1 MNDLTSYCHYPPTKI
16 ANYHIENIKGDM
28 SLARPLKKWGTI
40 NDRSRPPSPVFK
52 RKIRSED
59 VNVRQRSVAED
70 VKGRLTDF
78 ESEEYMRKIN
88 EDAKKFALIGEKVI
102 TDLFKVQV
110 PDPSDKEY
118 INKRSEVMAKEN
130 MTKEEADLYLKENF
144 REQYTTKKSV
154 DIPRMDAPIS
164 TMMSAFQQLNSSME
178 RSPENVARMKNF
190 LNKMLLKEGVRTPE
204 EMKLIMQVLIDSP
217 FYRID
222 YRPNNPL
229 KMLGV
234 LSNVVVGNASN
245 QQDVNVESK
254 QPSPNTF
261 KFLENDDA
269 LQELAEFMNQEK
281 VKVEQI
287 IKEEQKNDVVGVGV
301 LVNDEVDD
309 LEDSGDDL
317 LGVTPFSQLS
327 EVSGLDDDGDDGDGE
342 TAESSEEEE
351 RVTPNVKSIKSLR
364 RSPPNLRPRKP
375 KTEGKGFKKKCP
387 KGKKNC
393 DCDVKGSG
401 RTTQTKPKRKENE
414 WIKFVKAIRKSENLT
429 YKDALKVASLVRKK

>member
-1 MNDLTSYCHYPPTKI
+1 MFMNNLTSYTHYPPTKI
-16 ANYHIENIKGDM
+16 ANYHIENIQGDM
-28 SLARPLKKWGTI
+28 SLARPLKKWEGI

-118 INKRSEVMAKEN
+118 INKRSEVMANEN
-130 MTKEEADLYLKENF
+130 MSKEEADMYLKENF

-154 DIPRMDAPIS
+154 DITRMDAPIS

-234 LSNVVVGNASN
+234 LSNVVVGNVSD

-261 KFLENDDA
+261 KLLEDERSLGILAKFLDK
-269 LQELAEFMNQEK
+269 EK
-281 VKVEQI
+281 MKVENM
-287 IKEEQKNDVVGVGV
+287 IKEEQKNDVVADVNV

-317 LGVTPFSQLS
+317 FGVTPFSQLS
-327 EVSGLDDDGDDGDGE
+327 EVSGLDDDGE

-351 RVTPNVKSIKSLR
+351 RVTPNVKSIKNLR

-375 KTEGKGFKKKCP
+375 KTEGKGLEKKCP

-393 DCDVKGSG
+393 DCDVHVGSG
-401 RTTQTKPKRKENE
+401 RTTQTKPKRKESE
-414 WIKFVKAIRKSENLT
+414 WIKFVKVIRKSENLT